1 MYKFSFKCDGLLQRK
16 AFQEGSVAHVENK
29 YHNHLNYLQTEGQD
43 LTLMWKVTSYISLIE
58 TGIYIY
64 RTVLKQSLT
73 FVQGILL
80 NKTIFVVTRT
90 F

>member
-16 AFQEGSVAHVENK
+16 AFQLQEGSVAHIENK
-29 YHNHLNYLQTEGQD
+29 YYNQLNYFQTEGQG

-58 TGIYIY
+58 TCIYIY

-73 FVQGILL
+73 IVQGIILKKQFSL
-80 NKTIFVVTRT
+80 
-90 F
+90 